1 MSTVNLQLPDS
12 LYKQLSVLAKQDGIP
27 IDQLITLAAAEKVSA
42 IMTAEYIKE
51 RGKQGKREDFE
62 AVLAKVPSVEPE
74 EYDRL

>member
-1 MSTVNLQLPDS
+1 MSTVKLQLPDS
-12 LYKQLSVLAKQDGIP
+12 LYKQLSVLAKEDGIS

-42 IMTAEYIKE
+42 LMTAEYIKE
-51 RGKQGKREDFE
+51 RGKHGRREDFE